1 MEVTLLDDVKDELAA
16 ISNEPAAVKKAQA
29 ATMIRFGGGLHL
41 IRKHIVI
48 EAQFDN
54 RHAAQWLKDT
64 IETVYGDDADLL
76 EIRRQPIGAGIGIT
90 RYSVRVLRQ
99 GGALALQTGLLNRQK
114 RPVRGLPVD
123 IVDGDL
129 AQAKAAWRG
138 AFLAHGTLSDP
149 GASSLLEIV
158 CPGYDAASDLA
169 RAAKRLKITANIR
182 QAKNTQRIVLR
193 DPDLVEKMLLLLGAE
208 RTSREWSGKRM
219 NGEARGKVNRLVNF
233 DDANMRRSAKAAV
246 EAIAKVKHAFKVLGD
261 GIPENLRAAGQLRL
275 DYPDASLEELGKL
288 ADPPITKDAIA
299 GRIRR
304 LFQLSER
311 AEVEQQQNNGGT
323 RDK

>member
-1 MEVTLLDDVKDELAA
+1 M
-16 ISNEPAAVKKAQA
+16 
-29 ATMIRFGGGLHL
+29 
-41 IRKHIVI
+41 
-48 EAQFDN
+48 
-54 RHAAQWLKDT
+54 
-64 IETVYGDDADLL
+64 
-76 EIRRQPIGAGIGIT
+76 
-90 RYSVRVLRQ
+90 
-99 GGALALQTGLLNRQK
+99 
-114 RPVRGLPVD
+114 D

-246 EAIAKVKHAFKVLGD
+246 EAIAKVKHAFEVLGD